1 MRIFR
6 HATLGF
12 VVLTAIT
19 TALGQDTPSPSPTPQ
34 TDVIRRPY
42 FLSKLI
48 HHEIPIYPEEG
59 KATNASGP
67 VAVQITVDENGNA
80 LAAHAVSGP
89 PVLFAAA
96 ERAALKCKWEPLQNR
111 QPTRATG
118 TLTFN
123 FPSPDEKPIRRP
135 VTLPVQVF
143 SDKVESRLLKKL
155 DQTPDSEIK
164 YTNKPDAPVAIT
176 ATRIRLVTPEAG
188 SIQGPLA
195 DPPFD
200 YRAMSAWVSLT
211 NNSQKRVT
219 GALLEFDSDNQD
231 FFVRSLNLSIKR
243 GGTDDYHIVFMSLP
257 YAPNNLVVSVIGLAF
272 ADGSNWGA
280 FTYWPSPPPNRRAAP
295 ARPIVDTRPSP
306 IDGKQ
311 LVTPMYT
318 EDAHRNGVMGRIS
331 LSLYIDETGNVT
343 QIKINNALPDS
354 LTDEALRLGY
364 AKKYQPATKGG
375 APVGYWLTIEFHMD
389 GIEEIYRRPF

>member
-6 HATLGF
+6 QATLGF
-12 VVLTAIT
+12 LLLTAMT
-19 TALGQDTPSPSPTPQ
+19 TALAQDQPTPSPTPQ

-48 HHEIPIYPEEG
+48 HHEIPIYPEEA

-67 VAVQITVDENGNA
+67 VAVEITVDENGNA

-96 ERAALKCKWEPLQNR
+96 ERAALKCKWEPLTNR

-135 VTLPVQVF
+135 VTLPAQVF

-155 DQTPDSEIK
+155 DQTPDTEIK

-176 ATRIRLVTPEAG
+176 AARIRLVAPEAG
-188 SIQGPLA
+188 SIKVATA

-200 YRAMSAWVSLT
+200 YHAMSAWVSLN

-219 GALLEFDSDNQD
+219 GALLEFESDNED
-231 FFVRSLNLSIKR
+231 FFVRSSNLSIKR

-257 YAPNNLVVSVIGLAF
+257 YAPNSLAVSVVGLAF

-280 FTYWPSPPPNRRAAP
+280 FTYWPSPTKRSEPVRT
-295 ARPIVDTRPSP
+295 IVDTRPLP
-306 IDGKQ
+306 IDEKQ
-311 LVTPMYT
+311 LRTPMYT
-318 EDAHRNGVMGRIS
+318 EDARRNGVMGRIS
-331 LSLYIDETGNVT
+331 LALYIDETGSVT

-354 LTDEALRLGY
+354 LTDEALRLAY
-364 AKKYQPATKGG
+364 EKKYQPATKGG
-375 APVGYWLTIEFHMD
+375 APVGYWLTLEFHMD

>member
-1 MRIFR
+1 MNILRQ
-6 HATLGF
+6 ATVGF
-12 VVLTAIT
+12 VLLAALT
-19 TALGQDTPSPSPTPQ
+19 TALAQDKPTPSPTPQ
-34 TDVIRRPY
+34 IDVIRRPY
-42 FLSKLI
+42 FLSKMI
-48 HHEIPIYPEEG
+48 HHEIPIYPEEA

-67 VAVQITVDENGNA
+67 VAVEITVDENGNA
-80 LAAHAVSGP
+80 LAAHAISGP
-89 PVLFAAA
+89 AVLFAAA

-123 FPSPDEKPIRRP
+123 FPRPDEKPIRRP

-164 YTNKPDAPVAIT
+164 YANKPDAPVMIT
-176 ATRIRLVTPEAG
+176 AARIRLVVPEAG
-188 SIQGPLA
+188 STNVPPA
-195 DPPFD
+195 DPPLD

-219 GALLEFDSDNQD
+219 GALLEFASDNQD
-231 FFVRSLNLSIKR
+231 FFVRSSNLSIKR

-257 YAPNNLVVSVIGLAF
+257 YAPNNLVVSLVGLAF

-280 FTYWPSPPPNRRAAP
+280 FTYWPSPPPDKRAAP
-295 ARPIVDTRPSP
+295 VRTIVDTRPSP
-306 IDGKQ
+306 IDGRQ
-311 LVTPMYT
+311 MVTPMYT
-318 EDAHRNGVMGRIS
+318 EDARRNGVMGRIS
-331 LSLYIDETGNVT
+331 LALYIDETGSLT

-354 LTDEALRLGY
+354 LTDEVLRIAY
-364 AKKYQPATKGG
+364 EKKYQPATKGG
-375 APVGYWLTIEFHMD
+375 AAVGYWLTIEFHMD